1 MIGKKP
7 QRELCCLDLWEL
19 FWVKA
24 KIQNIMMEAR
34 PHILRTLC
42 KRNQILVQ
50 IEVDFSILKE
60 KIELSV
66 IYFCQGFPTA
76 RTTINPCCGDFPTHR
91 CDHTAKAINKNG
103 KSAEI
108 TIPSKVIWILLCI
121 PYKFRCKCRSAA
133 LRV

>member
-1 MIGKKP
+1 M
-7 QRELCCLDLWEL
+7 
-19 FWVKA
+19 
-24 KIQNIMMEAR
+24 
-34 PHILRTLC
+34 
-42 KRNQILVQ
+42 Q

-66 IYFCQGFPTA
+66 IYFCQGFPIA

-121 PYKFRCKCRSAA
+121 PYTDDADDKAENKELDNPDMNGRKLSA
-133 LRV
+133 VGEE